1 MNELMEKVDNLI
13 DTIDNSKQVK
23 DIKNINEK
31 IMQDKELLD
40 LIKRYNETYDE
51 GIKEMIINNKL
62 FSEYKHKETELNIL
76 ILEINSR
83 LKEINSKGKCS
94 L

>member
-1 MNELMEKVDNLI
+1 MDELMEKVDNLI

-23 DIKNINEK
+23 DIKNINEE

-40 LIKRYNETYDE
+40 LIKKYNETYDE

-62 FSEYKHKETELNIL
+62 FSDYKHKETELNIL

-83 LKEINSKGKCS
+83 LKGINSKGKCS

>member
-23 DIKNINEK
+23 DIKNINEE

-62 FSEYKHKETELNIL
+62 FSDYKHKETELNIL
-76 ILEINSR
+76 ILEINIR